1 MKEVLFEVLKKIE
14 PYQFI
19 TVSINHDYWTLCR
32 EDAIFP
38 LATSVKRKDNPFNL
52 RSHYSIFDAV
62 DADTAE
68 SYEKYESEHTI
79 EYNGINIVVEKE
91 ILEIEYADTHIK
103 LVTQTSDGINTTYV
117 NYRSIDYIKVKDIV
131 TDRLVEDYN
140 RLQYEIS
147 INK

>member
-38 LATSVKRKDNPFNL
+38 LATCVKRKDNPFNL